1 MKGRQGLSFFK
12 SYIMKLFRNL
22 YVITLLLLGS
32 SFLMAQSPFQ
42 LDTTFRVDLNGQ
54 SHNYHPHVG
63 DFFIEDDGSIIM
75 VGGFQ
80 HFPYPI
86 KYPQFVVKLHRD
98 GQLDNQFNYGHP
110 SGTYGISRITRHNGM
125 YYLGHQSNPGV
136 SRIFPDGTADTS
148 FRFPIN
154 SFFGHAV
161 QIGDIHVLADG
172 KVLVCGIFLTSPA
185 GGYGILRLHQD
196 GSIDTTFYSPF
207 VDKWLDHILPLPDG
221 KYLIGGVKYDMQM
234 TRSSVWR
241 IHPDG
246 ELDTTF
252 NTGSIGGVCFYADT
266 VAGTNKFIVTGEMII
281 PGISGSVKIA
291 RLNSDGSLDSTFFYL
306 NQFSYNQFVGYPGPF
321 IYLGNKMLVGG
332 EYHAI
337 NGKLYNCLAVFDTN
351 GLLDTLLSAGL
362 PGPDSTA
369 PYYKYPGTKNFGLQ
383 DDKIVVQGV
392 FNCYNGFSSF
402 GMVRLH
408 GLTAGMRELEEEDR
422 MRCFPNP
429 VSDHVNVTLHQPLRG
444 SYQIMDLSGRLLHS
458 GMLQPAQASHR
469 IGLPPLPSGVYL
481 LQVSSKDGRAFCEKL
496 VVTRP

>member
-1 MKGRQGLSFFK
+1 
-12 SYIMKLFRNL
+12 MKLFRNL

-196 GSIDTTFYSPF
+196 GSIDTTFYSPY
-207 VDKWLDHILPLPDG
+207 VDKYLEYIFPLPDG
-221 KYLIGGVKYDMQM
+221 KFLIGGAKYDMQQ
-234 TRSSVWR
+234 TRKCIWR
-241 IHPDG
+241 IYPDG
-246 ELDTTF
+246 RLDSSFHFHCDWGAAVSIDTL
-252 NTGSIGGVCFYADT
+252 NTSG
-266 VAGTNKFIVTGEMII
+266 KFICCGYLEVPWHSSRLGL
-281 PGISGSVKIA
+281 V
-291 RLNSDGSLDSTFFYL
+291 RLNDNGTIDTAFCFNNYFDFNPTS
-306 NQFSYNQFVGYPGPF
+306 F
-321 IYLGNKMLVGG
+321 IQQNDRLLVGG
-332 EYHAI
+332 VFKHI
-337 NGKLYNCLAVFDTN
+337 NGRKYNSLAVFDTL
-351 GLLDTLLSAGL
+351 GRLDTLMSSNL
-362 PGPDSTA
+362 PGPDTLY
-369 PYYKYPGTKNFGLQ
+369 PYYQYPGFFWLKGNTNEILLNGSFASI
-383 DDKIVVQGV
+383 D
-392 FNCYNGFSSF
+392 GFSSF

-496 VVTRP
+496 VVTNSVK